1 MKMCLEKGEFRR
13 LIRKAAAKGNIA
25 AGAKG
30 TNGQNRNTEKMAT
43 YDVLHESIK
52 QNLTR
57 Y

>member
-1 MKMCLEKGEFRR
+1 MCLEKGEFRR